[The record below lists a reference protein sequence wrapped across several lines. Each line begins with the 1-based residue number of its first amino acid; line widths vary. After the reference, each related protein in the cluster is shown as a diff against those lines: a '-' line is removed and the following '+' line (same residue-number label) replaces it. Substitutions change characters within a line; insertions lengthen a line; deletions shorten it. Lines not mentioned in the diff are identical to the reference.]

1 MALFDERL
9 VPGAT
14 DATSLSEN
22 LNMPTD
28 DLFSSLFGLHAII
41 FLAIA
46 FLLGRLL
53 SLAGALSDQIRRPHQ
68 I

>member
-22 LNMPTD
+22 LNLPTD

-46 FLLGRLL
+46 FLLGRL
-53 SLAGALSDQIRRPHQ
+53 
-68 I
+68 